1 MGKLITYTCD
11 ECHVNTYQI
20 RNDQDHIPSGW
31 YTKVTHMGR
40 TVKYICHDCYE
51 KMCKSDNGFLGGD

>member
-11 ECHVNTYQI
+11 ECHTNHYEI
-20 RNDQDHIPSGW
+20 RNDPDHIPPGW

>member
-20 RNDQDHIPSGW
+20 RNDQDQIPPGW

-40 TVKYICHDCYE
+40 TIKFICHDCYE
-51 KMCKSDNGFLGGD
+51 KMCISDNGFLGGD

>member
-11 ECHVNTYQI
+11 ECYVNQYLIQ
-20 RNDQDHIPSGW
+20 NSEDHYPPGW
-31 YTKVTHMGR
+31 YKKVTHMGR
-40 TVKYICHDCYE
+40 IVKYICHDCYE

>member
-20 RNDQDHIPSGW
+20 RNDQDQIPPGW

-40 TVKYICHDCYE
+40 KVDYICHNCYE
-51 KMCKSDNGFLGGD
+51 KMCNPIMDF